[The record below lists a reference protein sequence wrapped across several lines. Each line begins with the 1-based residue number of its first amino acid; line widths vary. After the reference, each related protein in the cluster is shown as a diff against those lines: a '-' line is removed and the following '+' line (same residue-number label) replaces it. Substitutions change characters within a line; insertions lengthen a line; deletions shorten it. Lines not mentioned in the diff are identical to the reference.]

1 MKEDIKLYSSLN
13 PIALALKLKAEM
25 KKRKKRKG
33 YHVFGRGREAKMALT
48 YRRRGFNNGS
58 EPNLKAKMREHDG
71 GTLIEGTIN
80 QGKGIPFFLFWNGF
94 VGAFFLFSLSLW
106 LVGKTPLFFNLIF
119 SGIPA
124 VMLAIGLTAAYKT
137 RNDPPEDPGTP
148 QKILD
153 FLAETVD
160 ARPL

>member
-1 MKEDIKLYSSLN
+1 MKEDITLFSPMD
-13 PIALALKLKAEM
+13 PIPLAEKLKAEM
-25 KKRKKRKG
+25 KRRKKRKDR
-33 YHVFGRGREAKMALT
+33 HVFGNGTERKMFLT
-48 YRRRGFNNGS
+48 FRRPGFQNGG

-71 GTLIEGTIN
+71 GTLIEGTIR
-80 QGKGIPFFLFWNGF
+80 QGKAMPFFLFWNGF
-94 VGAFFLFSLSLW
+94 VGTFFLFSLLLW
-106 LVGKTPLFFNLIF
+106 FVDEAPLFFNLFF

-124 VMLAIGLTAAYKT
+124 IMLAIGLTAAYKT

-153 FLAETVD
+153 FLADTVD

>member
-1 MKEDIKLYSSLN
+1 MNEEIKLYS
-13 PIALALKLKAEM
+13 PIKPIPLAKKLKAEM

-33 YHVFGRGREAKMALT
+33 YHVFGNGTERKMFLT
-48 YRRRGFNNGS
+48 YRRPGLKVGA
-58 EPNLKAKMREHDG
+58 EPILKAKMHEHEG
-71 GTLIEGTIN
+71 GTLIEGTIG
-80 QGKGIPFFLFWNGF
+80 QGKAMPFFLFWNGF
-94 VGAFFLFSLSLW
+94 VGLFFLFSLALW
-106 LVGKTPLFFNLIF
+106 LVDDAPLFFNLIF

-124 VMLAIGLTAAYKT
+124 IMLIFGLTFAYRT

-153 FLAETVD
+153 FLAKTVG

>member
-1 MKEDIKLYSSLN
+1 MKEDIKLYSPMK
-13 PIALALKLKAEM
+13 PIPLAKELKAEM
-25 KKRKKRKG
+25 KKRKKRKDH
-33 YHVFGRGREAKMALT
+33 HVFGGGTERKMFLT
-48 YRRRGFNNGS
+48 YRRPGFKNGG
-58 EPNLKAKMREHDG
+58 EPYLKAKMREHDG
-71 GTLIEGTIN
+71 GTLIEGTMR
-80 QGKGIPFFLFWNGF
+80 QGKAMPFFLFWNGF
-94 VGAFFLFSLSLW
+94 VGLFFLFSLFLW
-106 LVGKTPLFFNLIF
+106 FVDDAPIFFNLIF

-148 QKILD
+148 QNILD

>member
-1 MKEDIKLYSSLN
+1 MKEDIKLYSPME
-13 PIALALKLKAEM
+13 PIPLAKKLKAEM

-33 YHVFGRGREAKMALT
+33 YHVFGNGTERKMFLT
-48 YRRRGFNNGS
+48 YRRPGLKVGA
-58 EPNLKAKMREHDG
+58 EPILNAKMREHDG
-71 GTLIEGTIN
+71 GTLIEGTMR
-80 QGKGIPFFLFWNGF
+80 QGKAMPFFLFWNGF
-94 VGAFFLFSLSLW
+94 VGLFFLFSLVFW
-106 LVGKTPLFFNLIF
+106 FIDDAPMIFNLIF

-124 VMLAIGLTAAYKT
+124 VMLAVGLTAAYKT

-148 QKILD
+148 QKILN